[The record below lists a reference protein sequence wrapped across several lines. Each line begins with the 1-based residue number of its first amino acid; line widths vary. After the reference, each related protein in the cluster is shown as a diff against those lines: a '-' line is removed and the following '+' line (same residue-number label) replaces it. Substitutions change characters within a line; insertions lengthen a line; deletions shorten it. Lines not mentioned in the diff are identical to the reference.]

1 MGNKP
6 ANEDSEEANKVL
18 AVTLVN
24 ASSVTLNLAI
34 ARVNEGYW
42 KGAAPKSGST
52 YPPGGSFYA
61 VNAADSSYGA
71 VSGYL
76 KFELSSGGYLIAQW
90 TWEFSKSLRVDA
102 YCDSDKLTVEYD
114 TLNPQ
119 SNSAT
124 FQITVSN
131 G

>member
-1 MGNKP
+1 MESKMANK
-6 ANEDSEEANKVL
+6 DSEDANKSL
-18 AVTLVN
+18 AITLANV
-24 ASSVTLNLAI
+24 SSVTLNLAI
-34 ARVNEGYW
+34 VRVNEGYW
-42 KGAAPKSGST
+42 SGMAPTSGT
-52 YPPGGSFYA
+52 AYRPGDSFYA
-61 VNAADSSYGA
+61 VNAADNSYGA

-90 TWEFSKSLRVDA
+90 TWEFGKSLSVA
-102 YCDSDKLTVEYD
+102 TYCDSDQLTVEYD
-114 TLNPQ
+114 TFNSQ